1 MRKSSLLFIFALC
14 LFNSCDDTFT
24 NEIITTQP
32 NNLPNNRSAFDNYF
46 DWDRINDIETI
57 NPFTHTT
64 TAMGLPWKKG
74 ASNNLGIPSTWLDEN
89 ASDPLYANRYYS
101 RENGWEL
108 IYSNITESTPT
119 KYFALYHKYTG
130 LLRFFFY
137 EISSSGGLGSSEAFW
152 GIRIDKGTSLL
163 NFMEEISIPANRVG
177 KSSYIAST
185 EGTFLGNEFVSSGY
199 KANNWYGL
207 EIECA
212 YDPSLNTQT
221 LANFEIRGWAVN
233 KIKTTGTA
241 QTSGDITGTIVMNTT
256 NISNFNFN
264 LTNTFNNS
272 RTSIAVN
279 QNGFINTVSKE
290 IEDGITKKDSFWKSI
305 GNSIKG
311 AATSGIKN
319 GLKALVTSGGSV
331 AVDALKGLAGSI
343 IGINKN
349 KPSVGQIN
357 LKINTNTQMQFES
370 EQTTTGWGS
379 ISLFPVAGT
388 TNNYNDL
395 PIYNFPLGVWNL
407 KESPQIIRNVEGEI
421 GMYYDAGYF
430 TYEYE
435 VGDYEILVNPVV
447 SQEYTVYSTAD
458 LIFESNRY
466 IESAPPFGYIKET
479 KYYGGGSSI
488 DTDTL
493 EGDSSDEHF
502 HENYP
507 INKNDLLI
515 HIYVELTNKNNP
527 DIKFSF
533 SKYFQPGEIIEGTS
547 NIEEVDDREGPIT
560 GHY

>member
-1 MRKSSLLFIFALC
+1 MRKSLLLFIFASC

-24 NEIITTQP
+24 NDIITTHP
-32 NNLPNNRSAFDNYF
+32 NNPPSNRSAFDNYF

-57 NPFTHTT
+57 NPFTHTIT
-64 TAMGLPWKKG
+64 TMGIPWKKG
-74 ASNNLGIPSTWLDEN
+74 SSNNLGIPSTWLDEN
-89 ASDPLYANRYYS
+89 ASDPIYANRYYS

-137 EISSSGGLGSSEAFW
+137 EIASSAGLGSSEAFW
-152 GIRIDKGTSLL
+152 GIRTDKSTSLF
-163 NFMEEISIPANRVG
+163 NFMEEISIPINRSE

-212 YDPSLNTQT
+212 YDPSLNTQS

-233 KIKTTGTA
+233 KIKTTGMA

-264 LTNTFNNS
+264 LANTFNNS
-272 RTSIAVN
+272 KTSIAVN
-279 QNGFINTVSKE
+279 QEGFINTVSKE
-290 IEDGITKKDSFWKSI
+290 IENGITKKDSFWKSI

-311 AATSGIKN
+311 ATVSDIKN
-319 GLKALVTSGGSV
+319 GLKALVTSGGSA
-331 AVDALKGLAGSI
+331 AVSALKGLAGSI
-343 IGINKN
+343 IGINKS
-349 KPSVGQIN
+349 KPSIGQID

-379 ISLFPVAGT
+379 ISSFPVAGT
-388 TNNYNDL
+388 TNNNNDV

-407 KESPQIIRNVEGEI
+407 KKSPQIIRNVEGEI

-447 SQEYTVYSTAD
+447 SQEYRVYSKAN
-458 LIFESNRY
+458 LLFKSNSY
-466 IESAPPFGYIKET
+466 ASAPPFGYINEM
-479 KYYGGGSSI
+479 KYYGGGSSFS
-488 DTDTL
+488 TDIL
-493 EGDSSDEHF
+493 KGDSSDKHF
-502 HENYP
+502 HAHYP
-507 INKNDLLI
+507 IKKDDLLI
-515 HIYVELTNKNNP
+515 HLYVELINKNNP

-533 SKYFQPGEIIEGTS
+533 SKYFATGDIIEGTS
-547 NIEEVDDREGPIT
+547 NIEEIDDREGPIT
-560 GHY
+560 EHY